1 MEIKASV
8 REIAEMI
15 YGSGDLISETYLLQ
29 RAEEGKLIHKEHQSL
44 YKKDDQSEVYIDY
57 QEEGT
62 DYSLFI
68 SGRIDGVIKR
78 NRKLYIEEIK
88 STTKDLEDID
98 ENTVPAHLA
107 QAKIYAYFYLRK
119 YKKKKMNIRLTYIHV
134 QTRNIKQIDL
144 SYSEL
149 ELTSFFKETIKQY
162 LHWLKLIETHEEN
175 RNKSILGLSFPFDDY
190 REGQRELMKASYKTF
205 IKNGIFYAIAP
216 TGVGKTIATL
226 FSSLKAINQNNQKIF
241 YLTAKNLGK
250 RIALKTM
257 DLLLNK
263 GLQAKAI
270 EITAKD
276 LICLQDV
283 RDCDPEKCPYSKSYF
298 SKIFAALQDLH
309 QNEDLLSKEIII
321 DYAKKHQ
328 VCPFELSLDF
338 SYYADVII
346 CDYNYAFC
354 PRTHLIRYFDEESK
368 YRPFLLVDE
377 AHNLVNRSKDMY
389 SGRVSKI
396 SILSLRK
403 ILKENNLHFDK
414 EFNLILKKFD
424 EYQDTL
430 KQQEYLVVPFD
441 EELVG
446 IVYILY
452 LKIDERLN
460 ESKNIQSKTQIIKIL
475 LDLVRFY
482 KVAEFY
488 DSDYVFTLERKDGDI
503 IASINCLDASK
514 FLLKTIKEK
523 TYGCLFFSATL
534 YPINYYRKMLTES
547 EGNFVQIDSP
557 FEQEHLHLINVDN
570 VSTRYRDRTNS
581 IETII
586 STIKILA
593 NSKVGNYIV
602 FFPSYIYLEMVKKE
616 IEKQALDFEL
626 IIQKPDFT
634 LQEREDVINLFHQN
648 DITQVAFFVMG
659 GMFSEGID
667 YLGDMLSG
675 VIVVGVGLPMFGG
688 YNNIVKEHFDEKT
701 GQGFDFAYTYPGFA
715 KVIQAVGRVIRTE
728 TDRGIAILIDDR
740 FSNRK
745 YQCLFPK
752 EWSHLK
758 RINDLLELSI
768 DLNDFWSK
776 EEIKK

>member
-149 ELTSFFKETIKQY
+149 ELASFFKETIKQY

-403 ILKENNLHFDK
+403 ILKENNLYFDK